1 MAATRPAAVTQQ
13 PSAGKRPNLSCLL
26 PARLLQGVENYMLD
40 VLASDVKGAVAALG
54 HSSCT
59 LVAHDWGGGVAW
71 ATAGM
76 YGSDLI
82 KQLIVLGL
90 PHLGIS
96 STNMNPSQY
105 TKSLYIMTF
114 QVGAGPYLGLGRLS
128 CV

>member
-1 MAATRPAAVTQQ
+1 MHPTLP
-13 PSAGKRPNLSCLL
+13 CLL
-26 PARLLQGVENYMLD
+26 PAHLLPAYCLPACCLLVSFLQGVDNYMLD

-71 ATAGM
+71 VVAGM
-76 YGSDLI
+76 YGQDLV

-96 STNMNPSQY
+96 STNMNPSQNM
-105 TKSLYIMTF
+105 KSLYIMTF
-114 QVGAGPYLGLGRLS
+114 QVGAGTSSELNLM
-128 CV
+128 